1 VGTSLSL
8 KKLIESQRQVN
19 FRRLILSRTDIN
31 DWDSSKPSTLGIR
44 VKYFDGGVQKLGG
57 FTQRRSERRHQA
69 TKFQRSA
76 KDVTVGLHH
85 LEQFR
90 TGALVLSIFFSEL
103 GRLGTHDLHVGSKS
117 AEAFYQKSIR
127 ELTVQPAIFSL
138 LNGLGIS
145 LQDPALCD
153 NFRTKILGTADRA
166 QGFLSFDN
174 NRSIAEIGPSSA
186 KTGGV

>member
-127 ELTVQPAIFSL
+127 ELTVQPMTGEAIFGAGVGPFL
-138 LNGLGIS
+138 
-145 LQDPALCD
+145 A
-153 NFRTKILGTADRA
+153 GT
-166 QGFLSFDN
+166 
-174 NRSIAEIGPSSA
+174 
-186 KTGGV
+186 